1 MFENSLRW
9 LLPML
14 LLLALPAVAQ
24 QQPAAPKPT
33 PTQQRSTPPRKPA
46 RRPVARPK
54 TTKPTPKPVAPKLE
68 HAVVISVSD
77 TIKHRFVVPQVQM
90 ANAAVAARINLGLT
104 DAALGEDLEDVPQPL
119 TAQAAIDQAHVEFEA
134 GKSGFT
140 ESRYEVLYNDHNLL
154 SVECISEYLGAYPST
169 VRRHATFDLRTG
181 RLLEV
186 RDLVADTA
194 SLRQRWQE
202 SINRRVTEHLRT
214 LPNEY
219 PQLTTDSVM
228 LADVKQRL
236 YWNDSLKAV
245 ELLPEEPRFYDFA
258 LTPFGLMLYYDFGF
272 PHVIQA
278 LQPELNYQFLY
289 ANLKPWLKPKGP
301 LDF

>member
-1 MFENSLRW
+1 MHKKSLRW
-9 LLPML
+9 LLPL
-14 LLLALPAVAQ
+14 LLLVWSAQAQ
-24 QQPAAPKPT
+24 QRPATPKPA
-33 PTQQRSTPPRKPA
+33 PTLQRSVYPKKPI
-46 RRPVARPK
+46 RRATVRSKSA
-54 TTKPTPKPVAPKLE
+54 KPTPKPTAIKLE
-68 HAVVISVSD
+68 RAVVLSVSD
-77 TIKHRFVVPQVQM
+77 TVRRRFIVPQVEM

-104 DAALGEDLEDVPQPL
+104 DAALGEDLDDVPTPL
-119 TAQAAIDQAHVEFEA
+119 TALAAIAQAHVEYEA

-140 ESRYEVLYNDHNLL
+140 EARYEVLYNDHNLL
-154 SVECISEYLGAYPST
+154 SVECISEYQGAYPST

-194 SLRQRWQE
+194 ALRQRWQQ

-214 LPNEY
+214 LPNEF
-219 PQLTTDSVM
+219 PQLTADSVL

-278 LQPELNYQFLY
+278 LQPELNYQFNY
-289 ANLKPWLKPKGP
+289 GDIKQWLKPKGP

>member
-1 MFENSLRW
+1 MPKKSLRW
-9 LLPML
+9 LLPL
-14 LLLALPAVAQ
+14 LLLLVWSAQAQ
-24 QQPAAPKPT
+24 QRPAALKPA
-33 PTQQRSTPPRKPA
+33 TQQRPTTPKKPA
-46 RRPVARPK
+46 RRPAARSKPA
-54 TTKPTPKPVAPKLE
+54 KPTPKPVAPKLE

-77 TIKHRFVVPQVQM
+77 TIKHRFIVPQVQM
-90 ANAAVAARINLGLT
+90 ANTAVAARINLGLT
-104 DAALGEDLEDVPQPL
+104 DAALGEDLDDVPQPL
-119 TAQAAIDQAHVEFEA
+119 TAEAAIAQAHTEFEA

-186 RDLVADTA
+186 RDLIADTA
-194 SLRQRWQE
+194 ALRQRWQQ
-202 SINRRVTEHLRT
+202 SINRRVTEHLQT

-219 PQLTTDSVM
+219 PQLTTDPKL

-236 YWNDSLKAV
+236 YWSDSLNAV

-278 LQPELNYQFLY
+278 LQPELDYQFLY
-289 ANLKPWLKPKGP
+289 ADLKPWLKPKGP
-301 LDF
+301 LEF

>member
-1 MFENSLRW
+1 MYKKSLRW
-9 LLPML
+9 LLPL
-14 LLLALPAVAQ
+14 LLLVWAAEAQ
-24 QQPAAPKPT
+24 QRPVAPKPAAV
-33 PTQQRSTPPRKPA
+33 QQRPATPKKPV
-46 RRPVARPK
+46 RRPAVRPK
-54 TTKPTPKPVAPKLE
+54 TTKPAPKPVAPKLE
-68 HAVVISVSD
+68 QAVVVSVSD
-77 TIKHRFVVPQVQM
+77 TIKRRFIVPQVQM
-90 ANAAVAARINLGLT
+90 ANAAVAARINLGLA

-119 TAQAAIDQAHVEFEA
+119 TALAAIEQAHIEFEA

-186 RDLVADTA
+186 RDLIADTVA
-194 SLRQRWQE
+194 LRQRWQQ

-219 PQLTTDSVM
+219 PQLTTDSVL

-236 YWNDSLKAV
+236 YWNDSLHAV

-278 LQPELNYQFLY
+278 LQPDLNYQFLY
-289 ANLKPWLKPKGP
+289 ADLKPWLKPKGP
-301 LDF
+301 LEF